1 MILAQMHRGQS
12 TSTTH
17 PLFVCLLT
25 PGSCM
30 IQPTKPNLLFF
41 GLNFMGGGGGGSEK
55 VWAIDILSFFFFM
68 EDLPKHIIEVVFQI
82 HLFSK

>member
-1 MILAQMHRGQS
+1 MILSQMHRGQS

-17 PLFVCLLT
+17 LLFVCLLTLT

-41 GLNFMGGGGGGSEK
+41 GLNFKGEGGSEK
-55 VWAIDILSFFFFM
+55 VWKKNILSLFFFM
-68 EDLPKHIIEVVFQI
+68 EDLPKFVLRIIT
-82 HLFSK
+82 